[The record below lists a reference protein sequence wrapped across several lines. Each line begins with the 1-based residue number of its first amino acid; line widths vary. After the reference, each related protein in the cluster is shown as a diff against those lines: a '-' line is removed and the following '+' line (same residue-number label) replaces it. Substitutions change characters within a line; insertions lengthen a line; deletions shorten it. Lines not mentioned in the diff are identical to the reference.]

1 MRARCSVEI
10 VRRNVIRVKGFG
22 RHFIGSD
29 NHEVEAIEMSGT
41 VKLPKK
47 AEMSNLVS
55 GQCNVVDSVCYAIA
69 QYPLSAIDTC
79 MPCYSTVPLIYYRHM
94 YVILQHSTPYLLKT
108 HDVCQCTRW
117 HRLALKLSCAGL
129 ILLVLI
135 LTGLVGF
142 LVRKA
147 AIEKCGVPA
156 QAIKAEPT
164 GRSAIP
170 PCLKDWQQYGNK
182 CLFISQ
188 TSRPWSEGL
197 ADCSVRG
204 ATLLLIEDQ
213 EELRYFQNFSKR
225 EGHQF
230 FIGLKYL
237 KVEQMWKWTNGS
249 ALNPDQ
255 LQVTGKDKDNSC
267 AVISQ
272 TEVFSDTCSA
282 DNRWVCQKKLEHV

>member
-1 MRARCSVEI
+1 MDTSVVYADLSVART
-10 VRRNVIRVKGFG
+10 RVLS
-22 RHFIGSD
+22 HASPPSLPSD
-29 NHEVEAIEMSGT
+29 AC
-41 VKLPKK
+41 K
-47 AEMSNLVS
+47 
-55 GQCNVVDSVCYAIA
+55 
-69 QYPLSAIDTC
+69 
-79 MPCYSTVPLIYYRHM
+79 
-94 YVILQHSTPYLLKT
+94 
-108 HDVCQCTRW
+108 CTRW

-147 AIEKCGVPA
+147 PIEKNGVAA
-156 QAIKAEPT
+156 QEIMTEPT

-170 PCLKDWQQYGNK
+170 TCLKDWQPYRDK

-188 TSRPWSEGL
+188 ISRPWSEGL
-197 ADCSVRG
+197 ADCCVRG

-213 EELRYFQNFSKR
+213 EELRYFRNFSKR

-230 FIGLKYL
+230 YIGLKYL
-237 KVEQMWKWTNGS
+237 QVEHIWKWTNGS
-249 ALNPDQ
+249 TLNPDL
-255 LQVTGKDKDNSC
+255 LQVTGKDKENSC

-282 DNRWVCQKKLEHV
+282 DNRWVCQKKLRHV